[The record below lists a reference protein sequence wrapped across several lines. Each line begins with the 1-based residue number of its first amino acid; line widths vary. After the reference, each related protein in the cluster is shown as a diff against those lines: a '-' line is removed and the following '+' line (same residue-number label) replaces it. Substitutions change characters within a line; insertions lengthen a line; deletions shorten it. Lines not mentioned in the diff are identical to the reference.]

1 MKKLSYLLVCSLLI
15 WITSC
20 VSNVDTSS
28 DAQFKANVATTQKY
42 IQTKGLSMQTETST
56 EGVYYSVNDA
66 SSTARA
72 AVTAEIATVSY
83 TFSKL
88 SDGSIVD
95 SAVVMSLPYNV
106 NNTLLDYVISK
117 LKVGSTATFLFAQ
130 LTTIS
135 EPVRLDISLKSLQ
148 NADELTASYIAKN
161 YPTTAFTTTD
171 SGLKFFKTVE
181 KPKQD
186 TAVVAG
192 KTVTVTYTGSFLYPV
207 RKLNSTTSTTY
218 YTAVFDSG
226 SFSYV
231 AGSGNLI
238 KGFEEGVLKMKLGEK
253 ALLLMPSSIAYGTAG
268 SKNSSTGYYSIPPSS
283 PLLFE
288 VTVTAIK

>member
-1 MKKLSYLLVCSLLI
+1 MKKLSYLLACCFLVWMS
-15 WITSC
+15 SC
-20 VSNVDTSS
+20 VSNVDSGS
-28 DAQFKANVATTQKY
+28 DTQFKANVATTAKY

-56 EGVYYSVNDA
+56 EGVYYTISNA
-66 SSTARA
+66 SSTARTA
-72 AVTAEIATVSY
+72 NTAEIATVSY

-95 SAVVMSLPYNV
+95 SAAVMSLPYNV

-117 LKVGSTATFLFAQ
+117 LKVGSSATFLFAQ
-130 LTTIS
+130 LSTMS
-135 EPVRLDISLKSLQ
+135 EPVRLDISLKSIQ
-148 NADELTASYIAKN
+148 NADELMASYIAKN

-186 TAVVAG
+186 TAVVTG
-192 KTVTVTYTGSFLYPV
+192 KNITVKYTGSLLYAV
-207 RKLNSTTSTTY
+207 RKVNATNATY
-218 YTAVFDSG
+218 YTPVFDSG
-226 SFSYV
+226 SFTYV
-231 AGSGNLI
+231 AGSGTLI

-253 ALLLMPSSIAYGTAG
+253 ALLLMPSSIAYGTKGAL
-268 SKNSSTGYYSIPPSS
+268 NSSTGYYSIPPSS

-288 VTVTAIK
+288 VEVTAIK

>member
-1 MKKLSYLLVCSLLI
+1 MKKLSYLLACCFLVWMS
-15 WITSC
+15 SC
-20 VSNVDTSS
+20 VSNVDSGS
-28 DAQFKANVATTQKY
+28 DTQFKANVATTEKY

-56 EGVYYSVNDA
+56 EGVYYTISNA
-66 SSTARA
+66 SSTARTA
-72 AVTAEIATVSY
+72 NTAEIATVSY

-95 SAVVMSLPYNV
+95 SATVMSLPYNV

-117 LKVGSTATFLFAQ
+117 LKVGSSATFLFAQ
-130 LTTIS
+130 LSTIS
-135 EPVRLDISLKSLQ
+135 EPVRLEISLKSIQ
-148 NADELTASYIAKN
+148 NADEIMASYIAKN

-186 TAVVAG
+186 TAVVTG
-192 KTVTVTYTGSFLYPV
+192 KNITVKYTGSLLYAV
-207 RKLNSTTSTTY
+207 RKVNATTNATY
-218 YTAVFDSG
+218 YTPVFDSG
-226 SFSYV
+226 SFTYV
-231 AGSGNLI
+231 AGSGTLI

-253 ALLLMPSSIAYGTAG
+253 ALLLMPSSIAYGTKGAL
-268 SKNSSTGYYSIPPSS
+268 NSSTGYYSIPPSS

-288 VTVTAIK
+288 VEVTAIK